1 MPFLPKHPASNP
13 ELIGDNGGLV
23 SPENWVIGNFLF
35 PDILTNILSFLL
47 TFLIVANRHLIAI
60 LICIFLIT
68 DEVEQFSINLLAI

>member
-13 ELIGDNGGLV
+13 ELTGDNGGLV